1 MSEPRNKRL
10 ISADTVYGLIQA
22 ANDIL
27 RDRFTTKGRALFDN
41 SWRTCNVY
49 SLEEGFWKAITD
61 RDFGSVLTYTVMLAG
76 RDVNVADLIADSLA
90 SYNEQVV
97 NLQTSHSE
105 HVRKLKEEHSVAAEE
120 AGRKMESMHDTIRL
134 QGITNSQHEQTIKDL
149 RSKLE
154 DKGINPDEK
163 GGWVHQQYGSLS
175 MGVAT
180 LESTP
185 ELCYSVESVCGDLV
199 ETLVIQGDPAAVKDL
214 VQVVRAEKAA
224 CDGPMVHNVVIHN
237 PDPRIA
243 ELVKE
248 AASKGAATA
257 YQDNQKLFTPDP
269 TEVQSRVNRL
279 QIATGLILQLPDT
292 HDGRATWLLNYATH
306 SDPDVQT
313 AIRQHPRAFT
323 SIEDAVNWVKNLKS
337 EAPAV

>member
-10 ISADTVYGLIQA
+10 IRADTVYGLIQA
-22 ANDIL
+22 ANDVL
-27 RDRFTTKGRALFDN
+27 RDRFTLDDN

-61 RDFGSVLTYTVMLAG
+61 RDFGSVLTYSVMLAG
-76 RDVNVADLIADSLA
+76 RDVNVADLIHNALE
-90 SYNEQVV
+90 SYGEQVLRIKGELHTALE
-97 NLQTSHSE
+97 NETT
-105 HVRKLKEEHSVAAEE
+105 LK
-120 AGRKMESMHDTIRL
+120 DTIRL

-149 RSKLE
+149 RAKLE
-154 DKGINPDEK
+154 EKGIDPDEK
-163 GGWVHQQYGSLS
+163 GGWVHQQYGPMT
-175 MGVAT
+175 MGVA
-180 LESTP
+180 LESKP
-185 ELCYSVESVCGDLV
+185 ELCYSVESVCGELV

-248 AASKGAATA
+248 AASKGAAKA
-257 YQDNQKLFTPDP
+257 YDDIQNTPIKGGDGSKA
-269 TEVQSRVNRL
+269 QSRVLCL
-279 QIATGLILQLPDT
+279 QTATALILQLPDT

>member
-10 ISADTVYGLIQA
+10 ICADTVYGLMQS

-27 RDRFTTKGRALFDN
+27 RDRFTSKGRTLDDN
-41 SWRTCNVY
+41 SWRTCPVTD
-49 SLEEGFWKAITD
+49 LESGFWQAIRD
-61 RDFGSVLTYTVMLAG
+61 RDFGSVLTYSIMLAG
-76 RDVNVADLIADSLA
+76 RDVNVADLIHNALE
-90 SYNEQVV
+90 SYGEQVLRIKGELHTALE
-97 NLQTSHSE
+97 NETT
-105 HVRKLKEEHSVAAEE
+105 LK
-120 AGRKMESMHDTIRL
+120 DTIRL

-154 DKGINPDEK
+154 EKGVDPDEK
-163 GGWVHQQYGSLS
+163 GGWVHQQYGPLS
-175 MGVAT
+175 MGMAT

-185 ELCYSVESVCGDLV
+185 ELCYSVEKVAGEAV
-199 ETLVIQGDPAAVKDL
+199 ETTVIQGDPAAVKDL
-214 VQVVRAEKAA
+214 VQVIRAEQAA
-224 CDGPMVHNVVIHN
+224 CDGPMVHSVVIHN

-248 AASKGAATA
+248 AASKGAAKA
-257 YQDNQKLFTPDP
+257 YGENQKLFTPDP